1 MNVKALEIRLGAR
14 RIGVLFQ
21 YAPEN
26 AMVVNRFV
34 ADDDFIADQHQD
46 TLSLSLKAANP
57 AEQQFIWRDVRSA
70 LLNGAPSRD
79 GQSWLLPPFFQNLLP
94 EGVFRD
100 QLAQL
105 RGCAPNDHFELL
117 AASGKDLPGNVYALP
132 VELSRAEL
140 GRYVT
145 QNADAL
151 EMTVTADPL
160 PEGVSIS
167 GVQPKLGVIKEG
179 ERYVARTKDRDTHII
194 AKLPVVGYP
203 LLPEVEALSLQL
215 ARAAGV
221 DTCEAYLAPLRQL
234 AVQHHYDLGPTQP
247 DTHFLAVRRYDR
259 SPHMRIHCEDFAQ
272 IFSVMPEN
280 KYSLEF
286 SYLAVAATFMA
297 YPSLGEPAVHELLRR
312 LVVNEMLGNPDMH
325 LKNIGVWYPDGK
337 TPELPPAY
345 DIVAHAL
352 YTPISGHGLRILP
365 PGLEAR
371 LGGKAHSNGN
381 GRRLGLT
388 PAVVRVFCE
397 AIGIIER
404 PAATAIAD
412 CVSAAADTWP
422 ALINESP
429 LTPTQKQRLQAHFTQ
444 HPMVAGLLRR
454 RNRVTP

>member
-1 MNVKALEIRLGAR
+1 MNIKALEIRMGSR

-21 YAPEN
+21 YAAEN
-26 AMVVNRFV
+26 AMAINRFV
-34 ADDDFIADQHQD
+34 ADDDFITDPDQA
-46 TLSLSLKAANP
+46 TVSLSLKAANP
-57 AEQQFIWRDVRSA
+57 VDQELIWRDVRSA

-79 GQSWLLPPFFQNLLP
+79 GRSALLPPFFQNLLP
-94 EGVFRD
+94 EGVFRN

-105 RGCAPNDHFELL
+105 RGCAPDDHFELL

-167 GVQPKLGVIKEG
+167 GVQPKLGVIKDG
-179 ERYVARTKDRDTHII
+179 ERYVGRTKDRDTHII

-203 LLPEVEALSLQL
+203 RLPEVEDLSLRL

-221 DTCEAYLAPLRQL
+221 NVCDAYLAPLRQL
-234 AVQHHYDLGPTQP
+234 AVQHHYDLGATEP
-247 DTHFLAVRRYDR
+247 DTCFLAVRRYDR
-259 SPHMRIHCEDFAQ
+259 TPARRIHCEDFAQ
-272 IFSVMPEN
+272 IFSVMPES
-280 KYSLEF
+280 KYSLDF
-286 SYLAVAATFMA
+286 SYVAVAATFMA
-297 YPSLGEPAVHELLRR
+297 YPSLGEAAVHELLRR

-345 DIVAHAL
+345 DLVAHAL
-352 YTPISGHGLRILP
+352 YMPAKGHGLRILQ

-371 LGGKAHSNGN
+371 LGNKSTTEGK
-381 GRRLGLT
+381 GRRLGLS
-388 PAVVRVFCE
+388 PAVIRVFCE
-397 AIGIIER
+397 AIRITEK
-404 PAATAIAD
+404 PASKAISD
-412 CVSAAADTWP
+412 CVKAALDAWP
-422 ALINESP
+422 AMIKESA
-429 LTPTQKQRLQAHFTQ
+429 LTPTQKTRLLAHFKQ

-454 RNRVTP
+454 RNRA